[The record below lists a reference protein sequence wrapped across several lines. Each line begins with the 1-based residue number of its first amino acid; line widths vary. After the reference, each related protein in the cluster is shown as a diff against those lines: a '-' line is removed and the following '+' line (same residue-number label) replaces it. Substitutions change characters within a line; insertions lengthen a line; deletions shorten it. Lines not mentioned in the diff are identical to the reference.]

1 LTVGVHMLES
11 YLARLV
17 NSRRY
22 VMWSVGVI
30 AAGLRYNWKQHLHNF
45 RILVCV

>member
-1 LTVGVHMLES
+1 MFGQNLCSRSQAENERCFVALTVGVHMLES

-22 VMWSVGVI
+22 VM
-30 AAGLRYNWKQHLHNF
+30 
-45 RILVCV
+45 